1 MTWLLRWTLNGDFS
15 LILLQLVKEQL
26 THDVGHW
33 ALLQGM
39 KRQFSLAKVTWL
51 GLLDRKHSLSSC
63 CFFSGQMWRQ
73 GFILGK
79 IFHCWPHLVGWLDGL
94 EAFLLLTDHFHR
106 RPGAT
111 LTLPATHHPN
121 VKMFI
126 IKPLVFD
133 LCSFYY
139 HLLLPNHWSLT
150 SGWSGVAERPRCG
163 LETSGGKIW
172 SVFQKKLNL
181 IWSPRKVN
189 DIWLKVVTA
198 YNGKSLE
205 VEDENGDRVTI
216 TVKDAK
222 NEQAD
227 LPPLRWTWTSFKQ
240 LILLSW

>member
-111 LTLPATHHPN
+111 VTVPPTHHPN

-133 LCSFYY
+133 LCS
-139 HLLLPNHWSLT
+139 LLSFVASQSLK
-150 SGWSGVAERPRCG
+150 SHFRVVVCGWKTQMRFGNQRRWDLICFPKKVKFDLISKKSQRYLIKGCDRLQWKE
-163 LETSGGKIW
+163 SGGGGWKW
-172 SVFQKKLNL
+172 RQSDDHSEGCQE
-181 IWSPRKVN
+181 WTSRPATSKVN
-189 DIWLKVVTA
+189 L
-198 YNGKSLE
+198 N
-205 VEDENGDRVTI
+205 
-216 TVKDAK
+216 
-222 NEQAD
+222 Q
-227 LPPLRWTWTSFKQ
+227 F
-240 LILLSW
+240 